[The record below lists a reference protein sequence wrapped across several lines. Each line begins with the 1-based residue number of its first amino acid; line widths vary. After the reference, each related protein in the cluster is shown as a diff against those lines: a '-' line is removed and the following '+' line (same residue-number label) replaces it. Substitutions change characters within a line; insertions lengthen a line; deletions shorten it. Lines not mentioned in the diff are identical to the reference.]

1 MTPNAKHLNDIL
13 EQVENAS
20 SDSRHLFYSDL
31 QTAIHT
37 MQEAGEDVPASVRDL
52 AETLLSE
59 AVEAR
64 FDNMPV

>member
-1 MTPNAKHLNDIL
+1 MTPNAKQLNDIL
-13 EQVENAS
+13 EQVENAAG
-20 SDSRHLFYSDL
+20 DKRHLFYSDL

-52 AETLLSE
+52 AEILLSE